1 VPDAKTLKRRESS
14 ISGHTDRNV
23 RRHVTAALSETPAGQ
38 RRARAYH
45 IIGAMNFAQRMTR
58 LGTESA
64 FEVLARA
71 KALERQGRSIIHLEI
86 GEPDFDT
93 PAHIKEAAK
102 QALDAGATH
111 YGPSAGLP
119 ELREAIAKHV
129 AETRGVP
136 VSPEEVVVTPGAKPI
151 MFFTILS
158 LVGEGDEVIY
168 PNPGFPIY
176 ESVINFV
183 GGVPV
188 PIPLR
193 EETGFGFD
201 LDLFERRITAR
212 TRLIVINSPENP
224 TGGVLDR
231 GQIERIAALAAA
243 RGIPVLADEIYR
255 QFLYE
260 GEFVSIMG
268 LPGMRELTIL
278 LDGFSKSYAMTGWR
292 LGYGVMPAPLAEHV
306 TRLMVNS
313 NSCTA
318 SFVQLAGLA
327 ALHGDQAPVTRMVAE
342 FKRRRDLVVDG
353 LNRLPGVKCARPRG
367 AFYVFPNVT
376 GVGRPSAEVAERLLS
391 EAGVAVLSGTAFG
404 QYGEGYLRLSY
415 ANSEANLR
423 SALERMRPVLE
434 QMAQ

>member
-1 VPDAKTLKRRESS
+1 M
-14 ISGHTDRNV
+14 NV
-23 RRHVTAALSETPAGQ
+23 AS
-38 RRARAYH
+38 
-45 IIGAMNFAQRMTR
+45 RMMR

-71 KALERQGRSIIHLEI
+71 RALERAGRSIVHLEI

-111 YGPSAGLP
+111 YGPAAGLP
-119 ELREAIAKHV
+119 ELSEAIAKHV
-129 AETRGVP
+129 GETRGVP
-136 VSPEEVVVTPGAKPI
+136 VSPDEVVVTPGAKPI
-151 MFFTILS
+151 MFFTIMALA
-158 LVGEGDEVIY
+158 GEGDEVIY

-183 GGVPV
+183 GAVPV

-193 EETGFGFD
+193 EESGFGFD
-201 LDLFERRITAR
+201 LDLFERRVSPR
-212 TRLIVINSPENP
+212 TRLIIINSPENP

-231 GQIERIAALAAA
+231 GQIERIATIAAG
-243 RGIPVLADEIYR
+243 RRIPVLADEIYR

-260 GEFVSIMG
+260 GEFTSIMG
-268 LPGMRELTIL
+268 FPGMRGLTVL

-292 LGYGVMPAPLAEHV
+292 LGYGVMPTPLAEHV

-313 NSCTA
+313 ASCTA
-318 SFVQLAGLA
+318 SFVQLAGIA
-327 ALHGDQAPVTRMVAE
+327 ALQGDQTPVARMVAE
-342 FKRRRDLVVDG
+342 FKRRRALIVDG
-353 LNRLPGVKCARPRG
+353 LGRLPGVRCARPRG

-376 GVGRPSAEVAERLLS
+376 GTGRPSGEVAERLLN
-391 EAGVAVLSGTAFG
+391 EAGVAVLAGTAFG
-404 QYGEGYLRLSY
+404 AHGEGYLRLSY

-423 SALERMRPVLE
+423 LALERMRPVFEDL
-434 QMAQ
+434 AKR

>member
-1 VPDAKTLKRRESS
+1 MS
-14 ISGHTDRNV
+14 
-23 RRHVTAALSETPAGQ
+23 
-38 RRARAYH
+38 
-45 IIGAMNFAQRMTR
+45 R

-71 KALERQGRSIIHLEI
+71 RALERQGREIIHLEI

-111 YGPSAGLP
+111 YGPSAGLA
-119 ELREAIAKHV
+119 EVREAIAKHI

-136 VSPEEVVVTPGAKPI
+136 VTPDEVVVTPGAKPI
-151 MFFTILS
+151 MFFTILA
-158 LVGEGDEVIY
+158 LVAPGDEVIY

-188 PIPLR
+188 PVPLR

-201 LDLFERRITAR
+201 LELFERKVGPK
-212 TRLIVINSPENP
+212 TRLIIINSPENP

-231 GQIERIAALAAA
+231 AQIERIAEIAVA
-243 RGIPVLADEIYR
+243 RNIPVLADEIYR

-260 GEFVSIMG
+260 GEFVSIFPR
-268 LPGMRELTIL
+268 PGMRDLTIL

-292 LGYGVMPAPLAEHV
+292 LGYGVMPKALAEHV

-318 SFVQLAGLA
+318 SFVQLAGIA
-327 ALHGDQAPVTRMVAE
+327 ALQGDQTPVARMVAE
-342 FKRRRDLVVDG
+342 FKRRRDVIVDG
-353 LNRLPGVKCARPRG
+353 LNRLPGVRCARPRG

-376 GVGRPSAEVAERLLS
+376 GTRRSSAEVADLLLN
-391 EAGVAVLSGTAFG
+391 EAGVAVLSGAAFG

-423 SALERMRPVLE
+423 LALDRMRPVFERLTS
-434 QMAQ
+434 